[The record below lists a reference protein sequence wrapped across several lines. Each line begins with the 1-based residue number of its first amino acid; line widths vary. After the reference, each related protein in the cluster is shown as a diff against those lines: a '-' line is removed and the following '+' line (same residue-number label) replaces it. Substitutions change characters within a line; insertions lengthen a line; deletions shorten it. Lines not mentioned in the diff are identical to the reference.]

1 MEFWRNCWNCG
12 HDTPHKRV
20 ALEFFPR
27 ILEMFSKKDDGKVN
41 QRVWAVF
48 FDSYS
53 FAKCRKCFAP
63 SLFVDEYWTQTTS
76 ADEGRC
82 ISEEVKANGVSKSGN
97 LVHSLAYPGFSKEP
111 FPQWTHDLEETY
123 MVLFWEVYQATALGL
138 NTLAMMGIRTIVDKY
153 ALDKVGDIGGFAK
166 KLNALLDLKIINT
179 SQYALLEIVVDA
191 GSASAH
197 RGYKPSN
204 KHVKGCLQII
214 EHLISVE
221 KFGDVI
227 NEIRQATPKRTHNK

>member
-1 MEFWRNCWNCG
+1 MELWKNCWNCG
-12 HDTPHKRV
+12 HDTPQERV

-41 QRVWAVF
+41 QRAWSVF
-48 FDSYS
+48 YDSYL
-53 FAKCRKCFAP
+53 FAKCRKCSAP

-76 ADEGRC
+76 TEESKL

-97 LVHSLAYPGFSKEP
+97 LVHSLNYPAFSKNP

-138 NTLAMMGIRTIVDKY
+138 NSLAMMGIRTIVDKY
-153 ALDKVGDIGGFAK
+153 ASDKIGDIGGFEK
-166 KLNALLDLKIINT
+166 KLNALLESKIV
-179 SQYALLEIVVDA
+179 SSDQHALLKVVVDA

-204 KHVKGCLQII
+204 KHLKSCLQII

-227 NEIRQATPKRTHNK
+227 NEIKQATPKRTHNN